1 MINLSMVNEMVA
13 MTLREKLEI
22 EQFGDYLEGSRDYFF
37 DELNE
42 WLVNFNF
49 EETDSK
55 RLFEDSLYSVLI
67 SGQHEESFFIAHY
80 HHALSWHRQG
90 LKQSKVMLL
99 LSQCRQLFVY
109 LSEQKD
115 NSTLARA
122 LCHSIDLGQAIVS
135 AVYQMHETM
144 EHMKQKST
152 AEVARMR
159 RSFQLIAASA
169 PDDLIQAFIDH
180 QDWKIRAYSLALG
193 EIEEGSF
200 PYSTHECR
208 LGRWLDAGGW
218 DRIPEKEQ
226 STFRIAHE
234 QVHRLGATALK
245 EAKDH
250 HPERI
255 VDFLIEME
263 FASDEVSRVL
273 LDRIEEEFVKA
284 ATLDALTSLP
294 NRRAF
299 DMKLKQD
306 IAFAKRHNFWI
317 GLLVIDV
324 DYFKKVN
331 DQHGHAIGD
340 QVLKGIAR
348 VLEETIRQEDSAFRW
363 GGEEFAVLCLEEHSQ
378 GAEAL
383 AERIRKL
390 VEETIFCEASGC
402 PLSVTV
408 SLGCVSLHPQF
419 DILEHELFGI
429 VDKQL
434 YRSKNGGRNQVSC
447 QTLEAE

>member
-1 MINLSMVNEMVA
+1 MINLSMVTEMVG

-22 EQFGDYLEGSRDYFF
+22 EQYGDYLEDSRAYFF
-37 DELNE
+37 DELNA
-42 WLVNFNF
+42 WLTNFDF
-49 EETDSK
+49 EENDTGLVFKDT
-55 RLFEDSLYSVLI
+55 LYSVLI
-67 SGQHEESFFIAHY
+67 SGHHEENFFIAHY
-80 HHALSWHRQG
+80 HQALSWHRQG
-90 LKQSKVMLL
+90 LKQSRVMLL
-99 LSQCRQLFVY
+99 LSQCRQLFIY
-109 LSEQKD
+109 LSEKKD

-144 EHMKQKST
+144 AHMKQKST

-169 PDDLIQAFIDH
+169 PEDLIQAFIDH

-193 EIEEGSF
+193 EIEEGDF

-208 LGRWLDAGGW
+208 LGKWLDNGGW
-218 DRIPEKEQ
+218 ARIPEKEQ
-226 STFRIAHE
+226 TSFNLAHE
-234 QVHRLGATALK
+234 QVHRLGAAALK
-245 EAKDH
+245 EAREH

-324 DYFKKVN
+324 DHFKNVN
-331 DQHGHAIGD
+331 DQYGHAIGD

-348 VLEETIRQEDSAFRW
+348 VLEQAIRQEDSAFRW

-390 VEETIFCEASGC
+390 VEETVFCEDTETS
-402 PLSVTV
+402 LNITV

-419 DILEHELFGI
+419 EILEHELFGI

-434 YRSKNGGRNQVSC
+434 YNSKHGGRNQVSC
-447 QTLEAE
+447 LTLEAE